1 MERIAWNCR
10 EEYRRYQKAERFR
23 IGSAWVRKVTLENG
37 KVVDNDMLF
46 TKWNGEP
53 MDPDIIS
60 SWFPKFLEAHDLPDV
75 NFHSLRH
82 SNASILIAAH
92 VPITTVSGRLGHA
105 QTSTTL
111 NYYASAIQSADAA
124 TRRMHWKGSS
134 GSGKEH
140 MREGL
145 VVLH

>member
-1 MERIAWNCR
+1 MPAHWSGLRGTAAGVPAIP
-10 EEYRRYQKAERFR
+10 KAERFR

-60 SWFPKFLEAHDLPDV
+60 SWFPKFLEAHNLPDV

-92 VPITTVSGRLGHA
+92 VPITTVSGGL
-105 QTSTTL
+105 
-111 NYYASAIQSADAA
+111 D
-124 TRRMHWKGSS
+124 MHR
-134 GSGKEH
+134 H
-140 MREGL
+140 RQR
-145 VVLH
+145 

>member
-1 MERIAWNCR
+1 MELLQ
-10 EEYRRYQKAERFR
+10 EYRRYQKAERFR

-75 NFHSLRH
+75 NFHSLCHPYVKPTTKKFITFLKFFGQLH
-82 SNASILIAAH
+82 SC
-92 VPITTVSGRLGHA
+92 P
-105 QTSTTL
+105 
-111 NYYASAIQSADAA
+111 
-124 TRRMHWKGSS
+124 
-134 GSGKEH
+134 
-140 MREGL
+140 
-145 VVLH
+145 